1 MFVYA
6 YIYNGEGMVWLGWV
20 MDRQLSLKLL
30 VNRKVKVDKDIQYSV
45 VEWLEAQIVVFFDVF
60 IFH

>member
-30 VNRKVKVDKDIQYSV
+30 VKRKVEVDKDIQYSV